1 MSQLLTYYRSFQNK
15 SNGPNQAPTF
25 EDLAIDDE
33 LSELQRVVTYT
44 KSSIGL
50 QRCVFARGLCFSAV
64 LQGCLQ
70 ETRF

>member
-1 MSQLLTYYRSFQNK
+1 MATLGNMGFYALLAFYAFPIAAVSVFLQ
-15 SNGPNQAPTF
+15 
-25 EDLAIDDE
+25 

-64 LQGCLQ
+64 LQGAACKRP
-70 ETRF
+70 RF